1 MCLGIHVCALCAG
14 VYMCVCVLWYTDCMC
29 SLYMCTVC
37 ACSVH
42 VCVSGMCGEKR
53 TCVTGS
59 QRSREMLLST
69 VWVQDRPPLSRE
81 ES

>member
-1 MCLGIHVCALCAG
+1 MCLGIHVCAG
-14 VYMCVCVLWYTDCMC
+14 VYMCVCIVVHRLHVLTIH
-29 SLYMCTVC
+29 CTVC